1 MRRIY
6 LRRQIGAAVV
16 VLLIIGIPIYL
27 LAKGG
32 GKGAAVGTT
41 HPSTTIAQT
50 TTTVRLQLTV
60 AATTW
65 HLPTTLA
72 RAVVLP
78 INTNLGIFGGLAGTT
93 SSKAI
98 YQIDPTTGIET
109 TIGTMA
115 AAVHDASGAVITG
128 NYFVFGG
135 GGTTET
141 AAVQQFS
148 FSNSTHLTASVAG
161 NLPAKR
167 ADSATASVN
176 GQTYVVGGFDGKKWL
191 GDVLATTDGVT
202 FNVIAQLS
210 TPVRYPA
217 VAALNGKLYVIGG
230 ETSPN
235 SADATTVQQVDLQTN
250 AVTNLGPLPAGLS
263 HASAAVLN
271 GSIYVF
277 GGRSGG
283 HAITTVSLFNPT
295 TGQLQPVATMPVARS
310 DMGLAVVGQTA
321 YLVGGEGDNAKPVNG
336 VFAARLAPPGA
347 TTSVPSPGAT
357 TSVPSPGATTSVP
370 SPGAPTSVTRPGS
383 TRGVP

>member
-1 MRRIY
+1 MRQMGNHRRPSSAMRRIY
-6 LRRQIGAAVV
+6 LRRQIVAAVV
-16 VLLIIGIPIYL
+16 VLLIIGIPLYL
-27 LAKGG
+27 LTRGG
-32 GKGAAVGTT
+32 SGKNATVGTT
-41 HPSTTIAQT
+41 HASTTIAPT
-50 TTTVRLQLTV
+50 TTTVRLQLAV

-65 HLPTTLA
+65 HLPIPLA
-72 RAVVLP
+72 RSVVLP
-78 INTNLGIFGGLAGTT
+78 VNTNLGVFGGLSGTT
-93 SSKAI
+93 SSKTI
-98 YQIDPTTGIET
+98 YQIDPATGIES

-115 AAVHDASGAVITG
+115 SAVHDASGAVIGG

-148 FSNSTHLTASVAG
+148 LTNSTHLTASVAG

-167 ADSATASVN
+167 ADSATAALN
-176 GQTYVVGGFDGKKWL
+176 GQYYVVGGFDGKKWL

-202 FNVIAQLS
+202 FNVIAQLP

-283 HAITTVSLFNPT
+283 HAITTVSLFSPT
-295 TGQLQPVATMPVARS
+295 TGQLQPVTTMPVARS
-310 DMGLAVVGQTA
+310 DMGLAVVGQTV

-336 VFAARLAPPGA
+336 VFAARLGPPGA
-347 TTSVPSPGAT
+347 TTSVP
-357 TSVPSPGATTSVP
+357 
-370 SPGAPTSVTRPGS
+370 
-383 TRGVP
+383 